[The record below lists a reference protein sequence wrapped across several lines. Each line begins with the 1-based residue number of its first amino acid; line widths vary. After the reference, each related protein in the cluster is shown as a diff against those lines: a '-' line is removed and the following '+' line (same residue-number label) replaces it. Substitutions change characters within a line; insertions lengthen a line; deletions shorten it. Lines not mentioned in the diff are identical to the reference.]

1 MIINCYFSLFYT
13 TIKLMP
19 KQKEKSKKIYLII
32 GAILLLV
39 VVFAG
44 GMGLGYV
51 LFKSKAENIPTKE
64 AETEKDV
71 YIEFLLEVYDK
82 IQENYWQKTTDEE
95 LSNLFTLAS
104 EKITAMPQSLENK
117 NKEGL
122 KEMLTKIMENMEENQ
137 KKEFSATLAHIVLQN
152 LQPLGRSGLYTQ
164 KEEENLQEKVQN
176 VNPETG
182 QVETTVYTKLV
193 RPDILYLYI
202 ERMSLTTLD
211 DLKTETEK
219 FDEGE
224 ILDTLILDLR
234 GNIGGSLDILLYLLG
249 PFVGQNQYAFE
260 FFHQGEYQPFK
271 TKIGWLP
278 SLVRYKKV
286 VILIDENSQSSA
298 EVMATTLKKYNVG
311 ILVGTKTKGWGTAE
325 KLYKIENQISSDE
338 KYSLFLVNSLTLRE
352 DYQPIEGNGI
362 DPTININDSDWK
374 KQLLAYFNDNNL
386 IQAVEEI
393 WNTSPGEI

>member
-325 KLYKIENQISSDE
+325 KVYEIKNQIASDE

>member
-1 MIINCYFSLFYT
+1 
-13 TIKLMP
+13 MP
-19 KQKEKSKKIYLII
+19 KQRKKSKKIYLII
-32 GAILLLV
+32 GSILLFV
-39 VVFAG
+39 AIFAG
-44 GMGLGYV
+44 GISLGYI
-51 LFKSKAENIPTKE
+51 LFKSKGENVPTKE
-64 AETEKDV
+64 SEIEKDV
-71 YIEFLLEVYDK
+71 YIEFLSEVYDK

-95 LSNLFTLAS
+95 LSNLFGLAS
-104 EKITAMPQSLENK
+104 EKITAIPQTLDNK

-122 KEMLTKIMENMEENQ
+122 KEMLTKIMENMQENQ

-164 KEEENLQEKVQN
+164 KEKEDLQEKVQN
-176 VNPETG
+176 INPETG

-202 ERMSLTTLD
+202 ERMSPTTLD
-211 DLKTETEK
+211 DLKSETEK
-219 FDEGE
+219 VDKGE
-224 ILDTLILDLR
+224 TLDTLILDLR

-249 PFVGQNQYAFE
+249 PFIGQNQYAFE

-311 ILVGTKTKGWGTAE
+311 ILVGTKSKGWGTAE
-325 KLYKIENQISSDE
+325 KVYEIKNQIASDE
-338 KYSLFLVNSLTLRE
+338 KYSLFLVHSLTLRE
-352 DYQPIEGNGI
+352 DYQPIEGNGVE
-362 DPTININDSDWK
+362 PTININGSDWK

-393 WNTSPGEI
+393 WDGSPGKI

>member
-1 MIINCYFSLFYT
+1 
-13 TIKLMP
+13 MP

-325 KLYKIENQISSDE
+325 KLYKIENRISSDE

>member
-1 MIINCYFSLFYT
+1 
-13 TIKLMP
+13 MP